1 MRLKD
6 NKKSITKKRVIILVS
21 VVAGLLLILIVLEKT
36 GVTNFVHTSK
46 KAVTAN
52 EYTKGEASTPPD
64 SKTPQNTG
72 NGSGS
77 TTPGAQG
84 DGSGSQDKNTN
95 GSTSGSAP
103 ITPFGDF
110 VSDYEPNLG
119 GRPHPNTL
127 NSVCNTTPG
136 AQCTI
141 TFTMGNTTK
150 SLPTTTADAGGSV
163 YWTWKLQDIG
173 LSTGT
178 WKIQAT
184 ATLNNKTATADSPLS
199 LEVKP

>member
-1 MRLKD
+1 MRLRDSRKPV
-6 NKKSITKKRVIILVS
+6 TKKKVIILIS
-21 VVAGLLLILIVLEKT
+21 FVVGLLLIFIVLEKT
-36 GVTNFVHTSK
+36 GVTDFVHTSK

-52 EYTKGEASTPPD
+52 EYTKGESST
-64 SKTPQNTG
+64 SSEKTPQDAG
-72 NGSGS
+72 ASGSSS
-77 TTPGAQG
+77 TTPDTQ
-84 DGSGSQDKNTN
+84 DGNSGSQDKNTSSN
-95 GSTSGSAP
+95 TTGAAP

-110 VSDYEPNLG
+110 ASDYQPNLDSN
-119 GRPHPNTL
+119 PHPNIL

-150 SLPTTTADAGGSV
+150 SLPVTTADAGGSV

-173 LSTGT
+173 LTVGT

-184 ATLNNKTATADSPLS
+184 ATLNNKTTTASSPLS